1 MYAINFKRNF
11 NSVICII
18 IFLCDVSYMIKK
30 DLREEIIFMNVIYLY
45 AQAKD
50 NLTKEEANEVCKLYM
65 KGLKYKEA
73 VSKVRKSEQASNCE
87 KGENYYGR

>member
-1 MYAINFKRNF
+1 
-11 NSVICII
+11 
-18 IFLCDVSYMIKK
+18 
-30 DLREEIIFMNVIYLY
+30 MNVIYLY

-73 VSKVRKSEQASNCE
+73 VSKVKKSEQAYNCE